1 MNAAAKLIYGTGVF
15 LAVMS
20 VFYIFATTR
29 VEDAAY
35 LHGYEWAGGVS
46 LILSAVLAF
55 MLGGYLHFTEK
66 RMDIVPEDWEE
77 AEIAD
82 GAGEYGFFSPSS
94 IWPLMMSLAIL
105 VLGLGIIFM
114 HYWLIALGAILLIY
128 TTTMLNLQY
137 GVPKES
143 H

>member
-1 MNAAAKLIYGTGVF
+1 MNAAAKLTIGTGVF

-20 VFYIFATTR
+20 VFYIFATMW
-29 VEDAAY
+29 VDDAANIT
-35 LHGYEWAGGVS
+35 GYEWAGGVS

-55 MLGGYLHFTEK
+55 MLGGYLMFTEK

-82 GAGEYGFFSPSS
+82 GAGTMGFFSPSS
-94 IWPLMMSLAIL
+94 IWPFAMSMAIL
-105 VLGLGIIFM
+105 VLGLGIIFL
-114 HYWLIALGAILLIY
+114 HWWLLILGAILLIY
-128 TTTMLNLQY
+128 TCTMLNLQY
-137 GVPKES
+137 GIPKES

>member
-1 MNAAAKLIYGTGVF
+1 MNAAAKIMNGTGVF
-15 LAVMS
+15 LAVVS
-20 VFYIFATTR
+20 VMYIFATMW
-29 VEDAAY
+29 VDDAGN
-35 LHGYEWAGGVS
+35 LTGYEWAGGVS
-46 LILSAVLAF
+46 LILAAVLAF
-55 MLGGYLHFTEK
+55 MLGGYLQFTEK

-77 AEIAD
+77 AEIVD
-82 GAGEYGFFSPSS
+82 GAGNYGFFSPSS

-137 GVPKES
+137 GVPKDS